1 MHYLFDPGPHPFLRI
16 VDSEARFPVRRIF
29 CVGRNYA
36 DHAREM
42 GALEQAEG
50 REPPF
55 FFMKPADALTTGRNE
70 IAIPYPPLT
79 ANLQHEVEL
88 VVALSGGGANL
99 SVHEALAGVYG
110 YTVGLDL
117 TRRDMQARA
126 KEKNHPW
133 DLSKGFDHS
142 AVAGLL
148 QPASVCGHPKS
159 GRIWLQVNG
168 ETRQNGDLA
177 QMTWKVA
184 EVIANLSTS
193 VCLAA
198 GDLIYTGTP
207 AGVGTIVPG
216 DVLEGGIDGV
226 GGLLVRIEKAKP
238 LSVAERVAC
247 GGLSQ
252 PSARMPSSPLES
264 AIAK

>member
-1 MHYLFDPGPHPFLRI
+1 MHYLFDPGPHPFLKI

-42 GALEQAEG
+42 GALDQAEG

-55 FFMKPADALTTGRNE
+55 FFMKPADALTSGREE
-70 IAIPYPPLT
+70 IRVPYPPLT
-79 ANLQHEVEL
+79 ADLQHEVEL

-99 SVHEALAGVYG
+99 MTHEALGSVYG

-126 KEKNHPW
+126 KEKGHPW
-133 DLSKGFDHS
+133 DMSKGFDHS

-148 QPASVCGHPKS
+148 QPASVCGHLNS
-159 GRIWLQVNG
+159 SRIWLKVNG
-168 ETRQNGDLA
+168 ETRQDGDLA

-193 VCLAA
+193 VCLAP

-216 DVLEGGIDGV
+216 DVLEGGIEGV
-226 GGLLVRIEKAKP
+226 GKLRVRIEKTKSLTGIEP
-238 LSVAERVAC
+238 LAC
-247 GGLSQ
+247 GELGTCLS
-252 PSARMPSSPLES
+252 
-264 AIAK
+264 